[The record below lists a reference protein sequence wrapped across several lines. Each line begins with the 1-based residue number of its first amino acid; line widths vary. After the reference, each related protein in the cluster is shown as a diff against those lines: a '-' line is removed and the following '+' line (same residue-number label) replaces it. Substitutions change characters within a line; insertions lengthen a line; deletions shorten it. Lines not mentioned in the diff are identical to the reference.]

1 MTGEDGGRILLLI
14 LRTKTGEEEDHQNH
28 QKDREKT
35 HIPPLHTDKGE
46 RILPSQTEIDKGQVT
61 VKGTQGKTEGVILT
75 VRAQTETVRKSLRKG
90 QRTQN
95 TLKNSGIQTENGLL
109 REIQSKSRRK
119 KPKCQM

>member
-14 LRTKTGEEEDHQNH
+14 LRTKTGEEENHQNH
-28 QKDREKT
+28 QKDIEKT
-35 HIPPLHTDKGE
+35 HILPLHTDKGE
-46 RILPSQTEIDKGQVT
+46 RILQSQTEIDKGLVT

-75 VRAQTETVRKSLRKG
+75 VRGQTETVRKSLRKG

-95 TLKNSGIQTENGLL
+95 TLKNSGIQTENVLL
-109 REIQSKSRRK
+109 REIQSKSQRK

>member
-14 LRTKTGEEEDHQNH
+14 LRSKTGEEENHQNH
-28 QKDREKT
+28 QKDIEKT
-35 HIPPLHTDKGE
+35 HILPLHTDIGE

-95 TLKNSGIQTENGLL
+95 TLKNSGIQTENVLL

>member
-14 LRTKTGEEEDHQNH
+14 LRSKTGEEENHQNH
-28 QKDREKT
+28 QKDIEKT

-46 RILPSQTEIDKGQVT
+46 RILQSQTEIDKGQVT

-75 VRAQTETVRKSLRKG
+75 VRAQTETVRKG

-95 TLKNSGIQTENGLL
+95 TLKNSGIQTENVLL

>member
-14 LRTKTGEEEDHQNH
+14 LRTKTGEEENHQNH
-28 QKDREKT
+28 QKDIEKT

-90 QRTQN
+90 QRT
-95 TLKNSGIQTENGLL
+95 LKNSGIQTENVLL